1 MILGGEKT
9 DVQTLGGNLVMD
21 KVEVNFDVLCS
32 SVGHWVGNE
41 VCGPKIVAPENRFMW
56 KKYAEFFKE

>member
-1 MILGGEKT
+1 
-9 DVQTLGGNLVMD
+9 MD
-21 KVEVNFDVLCS
+21 KVEVNFDVLRS